1 MQACAYIHTI
11 CIHNSCIFMYA
22 FIHIYIHIHI
32 YIYMECSPE
41 LALEGPWV
49 TGVGDSS
56 EEMNGFTSSTRVG
69 CSYNNQ
75 MCYV

>member
-1 MQACAYIHTI
+1 MYTQFMHIYVCIHTYIHT
-11 CIHNSCIFMYA
+11 YT
-22 FIHIYIHIHI
+22 
-32 YIYMECSPE
+32 YIYMECAPE